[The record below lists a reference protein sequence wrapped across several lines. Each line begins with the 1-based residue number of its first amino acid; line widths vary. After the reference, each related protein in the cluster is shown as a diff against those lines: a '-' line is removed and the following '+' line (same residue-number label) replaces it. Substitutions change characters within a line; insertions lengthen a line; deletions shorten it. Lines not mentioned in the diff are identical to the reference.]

1 MPPTCLRYILSF
13 HICVQVFGCA
23 LIGVGA
29 WALIEHGDYVTIT
42 ESVPNASG
50 SKVMIA
56 AGVLIA
62 IVSFL
67 GCCGAWK
74 ENRCMLITVS
84 RDFISTE
91 KCSQCFYQIEYSP

>member
-1 MPPTCLRYILSF
+1 M
-13 HICVQVFGCA
+13 FGCV

-29 WALIEHGDYVTIT
+29 WALIEYGDYVTIT
-42 ESVPNASG
+42 DQFPNASG

-62 IVSFL
+62 VISFL

-74 ENRCMLITVS
+74 DNRCMLIIVS
-84 RDFISTE
+84 LGFISTV
-91 KCSQCFYQIEYSP
+91 KHGKYFHQIENSC

>member
-1 MPPTCLRYILSF
+1 M
-13 HICVQVFGCA
+13 

-42 ESVPNASG
+42 DSVPNASG
-50 SKVMIA
+50 SQIMIA

-62 IVSFL
+62 IISFL

-74 ENRCMLITVS
+74 ENRCMLVIVS
-84 RDFISTE
+84 
-91 KCSQCFYQIEYSP
+91 